1 MKDHYYIKFSRHGIE
16 EFYKTDK
23 FRLGP
28 GEHAVRM
35 EIEVPDEIFIKPPIP
50 VTRITLNPSQII
62 RDVGA
67 DTTNTPETPE

>member
-1 MKDHYYIKFSRHGIE
+1 MKDHYYIKFNPDGIQQ
-16 EFYKTDK
+16 FYKTDN

-50 VTRITLNPSQII
+50 VTRIAFSKSDPFQGHL
-62 RDVGA
+62 
-67 DTTNTPETPE
+67 EL